1 MFRLV
6 AEDPT
11 IALNEMQAARITSWL
26 LELIPARGCHVR
38 REPVVEITITGHY
51 PEDFHLPLLRR
62 VEEIAGCRFSVSVVD
77 G

>member
-1 MFRLV
+1 MFHLV

-11 IALNEMQAARITSWL
+11 VALDELQAARITSWL
-26 LELIPARGCHVR
+26 LELIPARSCRVR

-51 PEDFHLPLLRR
+51 PADFHLPLLRR
-62 VEEIAGCRFSVSVVD
+62 VEEIAGCRFSLSVVD